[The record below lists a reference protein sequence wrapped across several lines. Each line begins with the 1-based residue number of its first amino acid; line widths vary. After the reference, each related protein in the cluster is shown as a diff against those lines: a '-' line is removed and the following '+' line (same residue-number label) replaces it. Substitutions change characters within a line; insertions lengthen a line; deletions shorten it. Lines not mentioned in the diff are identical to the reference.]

1 MCEVFSIYRRMFD
14 QLSQWKKDVS
24 RKPLILQGIR
34 QVGKTFL
41 LKNFG
46 SQAYEDTA
54 YFNFEENPALTDFFR
69 IDSDVERIMKGLSVI
84 HGRAIHKGTTLIIFD
99 EIQECNEALNALKYF
114 RENANDYHIACAG
127 SLLGVALSRPASFPV
142 GKVSFLTLRP
152 LDFNEFLEAS
162 GGDSLL
168 EFVTGITKPDP
179 LPEAIFNRLADRL
192 QAYFITGGM
201 PEPVSVW
208 LNTTDV
214 TAVEK
219 VQKEILTAYELDF
232 AKHAPVYDIPK
243 LRLIWNSIPVQLAKE
258 NGKFIY
264 GVLREGARARDY
276 EDAMTWLENAGMVH
290 KVVKIEKPGMPM
302 AAYDNP
308 RYFKLYAPDVGLL
321 RVMAGLPPKAILEEN
336 PLFTEFKGVLA
347 ENFVLQELVALL
359 GVVPRY
365 WTSGNTAE
373 VDFVARFGEDI
384 LPLEVKASVNVKSRS
399 LAVYR
404 QKYAPPVA
412 LRTSLL
418 NLKQEEGLL
427 NIPLFLLRQLPQLL
441 ATATRR

>member
-1 MCEVFSIYRRMFD
+1 M
-14 QLSQWKKDVS
+14 KKQDIV
-24 RKPLILQGIR
+24 PLLDI
-34 QVGKTFL
+34 
-41 LKNFG
+41 
-46 SQAYEDTA
+46 AY
-54 YFNFEENPALTDFFR
+54 
-69 IDSDVERIMKGLSVI
+69 
-84 HGRAIHKGTTLIIFD
+84 
-99 EIQECNEALNALKYF
+99 
-114 RENANDYHIACAG
+114 
-127 SLLGVALSRPASFPV
+127 
-142 GKVSFLTLRP
+142 
-152 LDFNEFLEAS
+152 
-162 GGDSLL
+162 
-168 EFVTGITKPDP
+168 
-179 LPEAIFNRLADRL
+179 
-192 QAYFITGGM
+192 
-201 PEPVSVW
+201 
-208 LNTTDV
+208 
-214 TAVEK
+214 
-219 VQKEILTAYELDF
+219 
-232 AKHAPVYDIPK
+232 IPK

-384 LPLEVKASVNVKSRS
+384 LPLEVKASVSVKSRS